1 MFETKPVEIAM
12 CLEPQAPRIMPI
24 EMQHLENILLA
35 ANNSYDTLYFSP
47 CGLDHVRLL
56 EEETYIG

>member
-1 MFETKPVEIAM
+1 M